1 MLKKNKIGTL
11 AILALILLITIGINV
26 RNSDEGILFD
36 EQVMEYIHSRT
47 TPLGISIMKKVT
59 YLGSVNF
66 LIPLSVIILFKMARN
81 GNISG
86 IILLILSLAG
96 SFGLNFIIKGIFI
109 RTRPVEYFLIEQGGY
124 SFPSG
129 HSMVSMSFYTTMTY
143 LLTKNQKQKK
153 VKGGLWIASYIMV
166 GAIGFSR
173 MYLGV
178 HWPTDVIVGYLLGY
192 LFYYILID
200 IYSKRLPS

>member
-47 TPLGISIMKKVT
+47 TPLGISIMKKIT

-81 GNISG
+81 RNISG

-153 VKGGLWIASYIMV
+153 VKRGLWIANYIMV

-173 MYLGV
+173 IYLGV